1 MKELNP
7 EYFGKRRR
15 QQILCFTEFTFS
27 EDNLFPNEDKMSVT
41 VLTVKR
47 LNQFQFTGYIFNS
60 KDLNRLQQPSK
71 LGRMVH
77 QHLLILKTQRQISK
91 ERSVEKDKACQF
103 SVYNLT
109 ELIGKTDNWR

>member
-1 MKELNP
+1 MGYSN
-7 EYFGKRRR
+7 
-15 QQILCFTEFTFS
+15 QT
-27 EDNLFPNEDKMSVT
+27 NLVD
-41 VLTVKR
+41 
-47 LNQFQFTGYIFNS
+47 
-60 KDLNRLQQPSK
+60 
-71 LGRMVH
+71 